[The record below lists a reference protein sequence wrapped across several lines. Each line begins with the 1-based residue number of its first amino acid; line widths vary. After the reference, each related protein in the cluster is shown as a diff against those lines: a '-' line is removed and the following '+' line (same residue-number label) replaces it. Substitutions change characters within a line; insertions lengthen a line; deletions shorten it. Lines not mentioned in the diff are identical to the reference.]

1 MGKGMKV
8 LKSHRDSYFDQWNM
22 EDWVDGQ
29 GVSTHTR
36 FDYVSVDK
44 MQRGDATTQA
54 TKWVTE
60 DERQNAR
67 LLNLLRES
75 IPKDGMFSP
84 LILIVTNHKHWK
96 PHLHHF
102 WLNIPFVIQTGN
114 NRYQVAK
121 ENGYTH
127 ISSIV
132 LGINVNYDVWN
143 YLEDELKKPLKEKI
157 RVDKGYL
164 RNVRGLKL

>member
-1 MGKGMKV
+1 MKV
-8 LKSHRDSYFDQWNM
+8 LKSHRDNYFHQWNM
-22 EDWVDGQ
+22 EDWIDGQ
-29 GVSTHTR
+29 GVSHTR

-44 MQRGDATTQA
+44 MQRGDTTTQA
-54 TKWVTE
+54 TKWFAE
-60 DERQNAR
+60 DERQNVR

-75 IPKDGMFSP
+75 LPRDGMFSP
-84 LILIVTNHKHWK
+84 LILVVTNHKHWK

-132 LGINVNYDVWN
+132 LGAHVNYDVWN

-164 RNVRGLKL
+164 TNVRGLKL

>member
-1 MGKGMKV
+1 MKV

-67 LLNLLRES
+67 LLNLLREG

-121 ENGYTH
+121 ENSYTH

>member
-1 MGKGMKV
+1 MKV

-84 LILIVTNHKHWK
+84 LILIVISHRHWRN
-96 PHLHHF
+96 HLHHF
-102 WLNIPFVIQTGN
+102 WSSIPFVIQTGN

-132 LGINVNYDVWN
+132 FGPSICPPVWN
-143 YLEDELKKPLKEKI
+143 YLQFELKRPRNEKVMVEKEYIKNYTGE
-157 RVDKGYL
+157 DL
-164 RNVRGLKL
+164 

>member
-1 MGKGMKV
+1 
-8 LKSHRDSYFDQWNM
+8 M
-22 EDWVDGQ
+22 EDWIDGQ
-29 GVSTHTR
+29 GISPTR

-44 MQRGDATTQA
+44 MQRGDATIQSQD
-54 TKWVTE
+54 WRVE
-60 DERQNAR
+60 HRRQNAR
-67 LLNLLRES
+67 LLKKLRES
-75 IPKDGMFSP
+75 MPRDGMFSP
-84 LILIVTNHKHWK
+84 LILVVTNHKHWK

-132 LGINVNYDVWN
+132 LGAHVNYDVWN

-164 RNVRGLKL
+164 KNVRGLKL

>member
-1 MGKGMKV
+1 MKV

-121 ENGYTH
+121 ENSYTH

-164 RNVRGLKL
+164 RNNRGLKL

>member
-1 MGKGMKV
+1 MKV
-8 LKSHRDSYFDQWNM
+8 LKSHRDSYFQQWNM
-22 EDWVDGQ
+22 EEWLDGQ
-29 GVSTHTR
+29 GVSQTR
-36 FDYVSVDK
+36 FDYISVDK
-44 MQRGDATTQA
+44 MQRGDATIQSQDWLVEHR
-54 TKWVTE
+54 K
-60 DERQNAR
+60 QNAR

-96 PHLHHF
+96 PHFHHF

-132 LGINVNYDVWN
+132 LGAS
-143 YLEDELKKPLKEKI
+143 
-157 RVDKGYL
+157 VDL
-164 RNVRGLKL
+164 SLIHI

>member
-1 MGKGMKV
+1 MKV
-8 LKSHRDSYFDQWNM
+8 LKSHRDNYFMKWNY
-22 EDWVDGQ
+22 EDWLDGQ
-29 GVSTHTR
+29 GVPTHTR

-44 MQRGDATTQA
+44 MQRGDTTIQSQD
-54 TKWVTE
+54 WLTE
-60 DERQNAR
+60 HRRQNDR

-84 LILIVTNHKHWK
+84 LILVVTNHKHWK

-121 ENGYTH
+121 ENSYTH